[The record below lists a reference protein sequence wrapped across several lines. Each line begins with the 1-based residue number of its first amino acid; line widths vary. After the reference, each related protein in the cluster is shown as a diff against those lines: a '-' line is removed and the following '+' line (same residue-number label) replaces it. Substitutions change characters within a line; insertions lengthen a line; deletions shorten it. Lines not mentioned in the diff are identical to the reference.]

1 MQGPLSEC
9 ASTLIGA
16 TVLAELPDS
25 MKKTSLSR
33 FVEAAY
39 LYPEVGGLTHVVSSL
54 VNGTPHHYRA
64 KSIKH
69 ITPLKVGFEHSGHL
83 LKVYDPSDTLATSHL
98 ERIG

>member
-1 MQGPLSEC
+1 MLQRPLPEC
-9 ASTLIGA
+9 ASTLIGM

-39 LYPEVGGLTHVVSSL
+39 LYPDVGGLTHVVSSL
-54 VNGTPHHYRA
+54 VTGMPQHYRA

-69 ITPLKVGFEHSGHL
+69 HSIEGW
-83 LKVYDPSDTLATSHL
+83 
-98 ERIG
+98 I